1 MKHSMKAV
9 LVLLTVC
16 AGVALAQDKKQMT
29 ASQKEAVGQ
38 VKSMAM
44 KERQAMMDKAKA
56 IDTQAA
62 DIHKSLSAMESD
74 KAKALAAQ
82 VADLQANVKA
92 LEAQLAKAP
101 KYFDDPTADPLRP

>member
-1 MKHSMKAV
+1 MKTAMKAV
-9 LVLLTVC
+9 VLLGALTAV
-16 AGVALAQDKKQMT
+16 GALAQEKKQMT
-29 ASQKEAVGQ
+29 ASQKEAVSQ

-44 KERQAMMDKAKA
+44 KERQAMMDKAKT

-62 DIHKSLSAMESD
+62 DIHKSLAAMDSD
-74 KAKALAAQ
+74 KAKALATQ
-82 VADLQANVKA
+82 VAELQANVKA